1 MGLSRNKVAVPEGAA
16 GTPPFWRGCLLVDL
30 VDKYL
35 SIHVNKLMVI
45 KINKRTF
52 GSFFFLY
59 SLHSVLYKCRSLEFK
74 AHIKVQ
80 ALILHFAVFYF

>member
-1 MGLSRNKVAVPEGAA
+1 MYTSQE
-16 GTPPFWRGCLLVDL
+16 
-30 VDKYL
+30 
-35 SIHVNKLMVI
+35 VNG
-45 KINKRTF
+45 NQESKRTF

-80 ALILHFAVFYF
+80 ALILHFAVICF

>member
-1 MGLSRNKVAVPEGAA
+1 
-16 GTPPFWRGCLLVDL
+16 LVNRFDEY
-30 VDKYL
+30 V
-35 SIHVNKLMVI
+35 SIQVKKLTVI

-59 SLHSVLYKCRSLEFK
+59 LLHSVLYKCRSLEFK

-80 ALILHFAVFYF
+80 ALILHHAVLCF

>member
-1 MGLSRNKVAVPEGAA
+1 MYTSQE
-16 GTPPFWRGCLLVDL
+16 
-30 VDKYL
+30 
-35 SIHVNKLMVI
+35 VNGNQE
-45 KINKRTF
+45 NKRTF

-80 ALILHFAVFYF
+80 VLILHFAVFYSIRSLTY